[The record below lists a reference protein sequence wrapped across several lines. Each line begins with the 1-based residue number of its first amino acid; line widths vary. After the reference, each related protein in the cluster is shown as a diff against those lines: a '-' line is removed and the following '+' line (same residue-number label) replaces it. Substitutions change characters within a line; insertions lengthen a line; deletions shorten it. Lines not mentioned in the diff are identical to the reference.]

1 MLQGIFS
8 KYKEKRVEKIAI
20 SDIDLSNVPK
30 HVAIIMDGNG
40 RWAKNRGLPR
50 VAGHKAGVQTIKK
63 IANIASNIGIE
74 VLTLF
79 AFSTENWK
87 RPEKEVKFLMELPQ
101 QFLLDYMEELMEK
114 NVQVKLM
121 GFDKQLPDNTLNA
134 VREAEERTKNNTGL
148 ILNFALNYGSR
159 AEIVNA
165 TKNILNDVIN
175 GKLEQDEINETTFNN
190 YLLTKDYPEPDLLIR
205 TSGEQRISNFLL
217 WQLAY
222 SELWFT
228 PVYWPDFNEQLFLM
242 AIYDYQKRGRR
253 FGGLE
258 E

>member
-1 MLQGIFS
+1 MFS